1 MFGASEAQR
10 AVAEGR
16 IDECAVMRFRRLW
29 MHIRP
34 EIFACDANPLRR
46 NCLAELQAPDELDQR
61 FQQAGLLGFAQIRQS
76 GGRNRGNGSSRLREG
91 PRRDLNDGGAGI
103 RRIGLPSD

>member
-16 IDECAVMRFRRLW
+16 INDCAVMRFRRLR

-34 EIFACDANPLRR
+34 EILACDANPLRR
-46 NCLAELQAPDELDQR
+46 NCLAELQAPDELDSVFNR
-61 FQQAGLLGFAQIRQS
+61 LAWSAMGQAT
-76 GGRNRGNGSSRLREG
+76 NGAR
-91 PRRDLNDGGAGI
+91 A
-103 RRIGLPSD
+103 